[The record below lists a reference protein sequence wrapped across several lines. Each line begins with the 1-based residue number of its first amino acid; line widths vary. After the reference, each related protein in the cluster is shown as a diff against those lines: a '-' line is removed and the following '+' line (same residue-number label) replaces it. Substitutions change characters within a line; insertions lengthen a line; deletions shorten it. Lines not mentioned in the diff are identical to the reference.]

1 VTQLGNG
8 YALKPT
14 RAQGQIR
21 EVVDANEWVA
31 GWRLKLWGLRR
42 SEVLGIELGRTR
54 SIWIAVM

>member
-1 VTQLGNG
+1 VTQHGNG
-8 YALKPT
+8 YALKPA

-42 SEVLGIELGRTR
+42 PEILGLERGRRR
-54 SIWIAVM
+54 SIWAAVM